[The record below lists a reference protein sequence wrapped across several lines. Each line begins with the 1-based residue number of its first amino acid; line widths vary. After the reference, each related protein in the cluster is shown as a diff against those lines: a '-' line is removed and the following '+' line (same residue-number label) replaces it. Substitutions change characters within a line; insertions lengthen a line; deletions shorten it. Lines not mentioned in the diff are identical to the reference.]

1 MWNRI
6 NKKQRIQEWIE
17 WVDIEVEIRHPEWGQ
32 HIPRG
37 QYEPNNKK
45 IIING
50 KQSDKEVIKSIIH
63 EVSHWVNN
71 DQVDDP
77 DIWERE
83 QRSINIESQ
92 WKIVPDEVVWNQ

>member
-17 WVDIEVEIRHPEWGQ
+17 WVDIEVEIRQPQWGQ

-37 QYEPNNKK
+37 WYEPDNQK
-45 IIING
+45 IVING
-50 KQSDKEVIKSIIH
+50 KQDDKEIIKSIIH

-71 DQVDDP
+71 DKKDDP

-83 QRSINIESQ
+83 ERSQRIESQ
-92 WKIVPDEVVWNQ
+92 WKVVPEEVIWE